1 MLKFL
6 CILVVTK
13 VLKLGLKNRDFGLN
27 REKHIVALSSA
38 ETEAEL
44 CSSSGPSGP
53 RTRVFWALSG
63 PSGPRVAVSC
73 VFGPSGQHCRG
84 RLPAP

>member
-1 MLKFL
+1 MLKFS
-6 CILVVTK
+6 CILVVIK
-13 VLKLGLKNRDFGLN
+13 VLKLCHENRDFWPN
-27 REKHIVALSSA
+27 REKHIVALASA
-38 ETEAEL
+38 KTGTEL

-53 RTRVFWALSG
+53 RTRVFWALSS

-73 VFGPSGQHCRG
+73 VFGPFGQHCRG